1 MDIVTK
7 KKLNILIQ
15 LAKADKDFA
24 PVERDLIFRMA
35 REKNYPLD
43 EVEELIDNPEPI
55 GTLGALS
62 ERQKAD
68 YLLSSIE
75 LILADH
81 RVLESEVRFG
91 QQIAIKL
98 GFVKGVVDHL
108 VANYGK
114 RPVEELHLND
124 YRQI

>member
-35 REKNYPLD
+35 REKNYPLN

-62 ERQKAD
+62 ERQKTD

-81 RVLESEVRFG
+81 RVLESEVRFS

-98 GFVKGVVDHL
+98 GFMKGVVDHL

-114 RPVEELHLND
+114 RPVEELHLSD